1 MENFDS
7 SASSAAGNSVPQI
20 IASNLRIENLLGRGG
35 MGTVYRATHL
45 TLDRVVAV
53 KVINPEFAM
62 NTDVM
67 QRFSREARLMAKLR
81 HPRAAMI
88 YDSGTLPDGR
98 LFIVMEYVEGTTLAD
113 ILKRDGKLPFKK
125 AVDIAVSIC
134 DVLSEAHSLGIIH
147 RDLKPANIMLNNQG
161 VFVLDFGIA
170 KLLNTDNAESMRLSM
185 TGNGLLVGT
194 PFYMS
199 PEQCLGNPVEARSDL
214 YSLGALLYEMLSGR
228 PPFDD
233 EVLSAVIIKHAMV
246 EAPRIEESAP
256 DIPPAL
262 ANVVNRLLSKKP
274 EDRPENAAATKALL
288 EQSVSGETSPAL
300 NLNTQTTTAGNI
312 HPSTQQMNAVTAS
325 QMPKPLSA
333 VPSETITDD
342 KGSGGLKI
350 AVASAAA
357 VILLGALGIGAFFL
371 LKSGS
376 QVVSTGN
383 TNSMGNMDHSTHNM
397 NNMGDDF
404 VKKTSP
410 NDEKVVTSTQILS
423 TEEADKII
431 TQITT
436 TTEHH
441 ADGMQIVKTP
451 KDSALVCLHNKIA
464 EGKSHMFAVE
474 RVNASSPWEISA
486 RTSLD
491 TPEFHAA
498 SWAFEPQD
506 VDGDG
511 YEEVIYKGA
520 TADNLTHRFLIYVPR
535 TRQSYS
541 MISAT
546 DASGK
551 TTNTLSANALVPNGA
566 PFRKALEAMPQ
577 AK

>member
-7 SASSAAGNSVPQI
+7 QPGNAGNSVPQI

-53 KVINPEFAM
+53 KVINPEVAM

-67 QRFSREARLMAKLR
+67 QRFAREARLMAKLR

-98 LFIVMEYVEGTTLAD
+98 LFIVMEYVEGMTLAD
-113 ILKRDGKLPFKK
+113 ILKRDGKLPYKK
-125 AVDIAVSIC
+125 AVDIAVSVC

-170 KLLNTDNAESMRLSM
+170 KMLNTDNAQSMQLSM

-214 YSLGALLYEMLSGR
+214 YSLGALLFEMIAGR

-246 EAPRIEESAP
+246 EAPPIEGFAS

-262 ANVVNRLLSKKP
+262 ADVINRLLAKKP
-274 EDRPENAAATKALL
+274 EDRPENAAVTKAML
-288 EQSVSGETSPAL
+288 ERSIAGASTAPSL
-300 NLNTQTTTAGNI
+300 NLNTPTPTSNTAENI
-312 HPSTQQMNAVTAS
+312 YPSTQQMNAVTAS
-325 QMPKPLSA
+325 QMPKALANTQSGTKENKP
-333 VPSETITDD
+333 
-342 KGSGGLKI
+342 GGGLKI
-350 AVASAAA
+350 AAASAGA
-357 VILLGALGIGAFFL
+357 VILLGALAIGGFL
-371 LKSGS
+371 LLKPNAA
-376 QVVSTGN
+376 TTPNGN
-383 TNSMGNMDHSTHNM
+383 MDSMANMDHSKH
-397 NNMGDDF
+397 NMGDDF
-404 VKKTSP
+404 AKTP
-410 NDEKVVTSTQILS
+410 TDDKTVMSTQILS

-431 TQITT
+431 TEITR

-451 KDSALVCLHNKIA
+451 KDSALICLHNKT
-464 EGKSHMFAVE
+464 ELGKTHMFAVE
-474 RVNASSPWEISA
+474 RANLNSPWEISA

-491 TPEFHAA
+491 TPEFHGA
-498 SWAFEPQD
+498 SWTFEPMD
-506 VDGDG
+506 ADGDG
-511 YEEVIYKGA
+511 FEEVIYKGMS
-520 TADNLTHRFLIYVPR
+520 ADGMTHKFLIYVPR

-541 MISAT
+541 IISAT

-551 TTNTLSANALVPNGA
+551 VTNTLSPNALVPNGA
-566 PFRKALEAMPQ
+566 AFRKSLEQ
-577 AK
+577 AAQGK

>member
-7 SASSAAGNSVPQI
+7 QPGNAGNSVPQI

-53 KVINPEFAM
+53 KVINPEVAM
-62 NTDVM
+62 NADVM
-67 QRFSREARLMAKLR
+67 QRFAREARLMAKLR

-98 LFIVMEYVEGTTLAD
+98 LFIVMEYVEGMTLAD
-113 ILKRDGKLPFKK
+113 ILKRDGKLPYKK
-125 AVDIAVSIC
+125 AVDIAVSVC

-170 KLLNTDNAESMRLSM
+170 KMLNTDNAQSMQLSM

-214 YSLGALLYEMLSGR
+214 YSLGALLFEMIAGR

-246 EAPRIEESAP
+246 EAPRIEEFAP

-262 ANVVNRLLSKKP
+262 ADVINRLLAKKP
-274 EDRPENAAATKALL
+274 EDRPENASVTKAML
-288 EQSVSGETSPAL
+288 ERSVAGASTAPAL
-300 NLNTQTTTAGNI
+300 NLNTPTTTNTTAENI
-312 HPSTQQMNAVTAS
+312 YPSTQQMNAVTAS
-325 QMPKPLSA
+325 QMPQTLANTQSGTKENKS
-333 VPSETITDD
+333 
-342 KGSGGLKI
+342 GGGLKI
-350 AVASAAA
+350 AAASAGA
-357 VILLGALGIGAFFL
+357 VILLGALAIGGFL
-371 LKSGS
+371 LLKPNAATTSN
-376 QVVSTGN
+376 GN
-383 TNSMGNMDHSTHNM
+383 MDSMANMDHSKH
-397 NNMGDDF
+397 NMGDDF
-404 VKKTSP
+404 AKTP
-410 NDEKVVTSTQILS
+410 TDDKTVMSTQILS

-431 TQITT
+431 TEITR

-451 KDSALVCLHNKIA
+451 KDSALICLHNKI
-464 EGKSHMFAVE
+464 ELGKTHMFAVE
-474 RVNASSPWEISA
+474 RTNLNSPWEISA

-491 TPEFHAA
+491 TPEFHGA
-498 SWAFEPQD
+498 SWTFEPMD
-506 VDGDG
+506 ADGDG
-511 YEEVIYKGA
+511 FEEVIYKGMS
-520 TADNLTHRFLIYVPR
+520 ADGMTHKFLIYVPR

-541 MISAT
+541 IISAT

-551 TTNTLSANALVPNGA
+551 VTSTLSPNALVPNGA
-566 PFRKALEAMPQ
+566 AFRKSLEQ
-577 AK
+577 AAQGK